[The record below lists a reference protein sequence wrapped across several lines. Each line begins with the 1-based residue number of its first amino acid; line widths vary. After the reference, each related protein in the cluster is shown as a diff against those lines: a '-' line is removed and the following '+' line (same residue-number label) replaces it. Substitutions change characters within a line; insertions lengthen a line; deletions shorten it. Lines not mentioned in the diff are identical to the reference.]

1 MVKEVKNLVVFAAF
15 TASVVPILISCSQDR
30 PKSEPRP
37 IRFAYQNSI
46 GSALCVIALDKGFF
60 TSYGVK
66 VKPFPFNSGPACAE
80 ALHTGAADIAT
91 MGDSSAIITL
101 RRNQNVSLLVSHA
114 SGEHRHRM
122 MVGSDSEYMNIKD
135 LKGKRVGVKKG
146 TSTYGGLLKYLQVNN
161 LDPYMFEIVNIKPS
175 TMPEALA
182 SGSIEAFAA
191 SEPTPSLASM
201 QGAHELTTFGN
212 LGNNYPILTLVNR
225 EFASSRPEDIA
236 AFMAALADAESFIRQ
251 NPGVAT
257 QIIAQ
262 KLNMSLE
269 ITQKAMQRHDFTL
282 DLGETVLSSL
292 SQTARFLH
300 SEGVIDQVPHMR
312 VFKKNA
318 SPKEP
323 RK

>member
-1 MVKEVKNLVVFAAF
+1 MVKKLKNLAVFAALA
-15 TASVVPILISCSQDR
+15 TAVVLALISCSQDR
-30 PKSEPRP
+30 PESEPSP
-37 IRFAYQNSI
+37 IRFAYQNRI
-46 GSALCVIALDKGFF
+46 GSAICVIAVEKGFF
-60 TSYGVK
+60 SAHGVN
-66 VKPFPFNSGPACAE
+66 VEPFPFNSGPACAE
-80 ALHTGAADIAT
+80 TLYTGAADIAA
-91 MGDSSAIITL
+91 MGDSTAIITL
-101 RRNQNVSLLVSHA
+101 RRNPNVSLLVSHA
-114 SGEHRHRM
+114 SGEYRHRM
-122 MVGSDSEYMNIKD
+122 MVGADSGYMNIGD
-135 LKGKRVGVKKG
+135 LKGKRIGVKKG

-161 LDPYMFEIVNIKPS
+161 LDPDMFEIVNLKPS

-191 SEPTPSLASM
+191 SEPTPSLAGM
-201 QGAHELTTFGN
+201 QGACELTTFGN
-212 LGNNYPILTLVNR
+212 LGNNYPIMTLVNQ
-225 EFASSRPEDIA
+225 EFASSRPEDIG
-236 AFMAALADAESFIRQ
+236 AFTAALADAETFIRQ
-251 NPGVAT
+251 NQGAAT
-257 QIIAQ
+257 QIMAQ
-262 KLNMSLE
+262 KLNMPLE